1 MTVRRV
7 SLGILLVTAAVACG
21 RGGPRPATT
30 PGRDPGQPPV
40 AAPDTARPTPDT
52 TRVAADTT
60 PAIAL
65 PPAPPAATDSARRA
79 ATPEPPP
86 RRCLLDLLNTPET
99 RLLIIT
105 DPISGKRTT
114 YFGAGVIA
122 VCRGQDMRIT
132 ADSAESYEQN
142 GLHFLIGN
150 VKYREDRASL
160 DADRLTY
167 YQADER
173 LVAEGNVLMV
183 MKDSSSMV
191 GPRAEYFRAVRPLRN
206 AARIVSTGRPTLRMY
221 ETDSAGKRQSDPVQ
235 LVANTIIGEG
245 ETLYVAQGQ
254 VQLDRTDLTATSD
267 SATLDN
273 VRQFSR
279 LMIKP
284 VVESKGEQPFTLRG
298 RVIDV
303 FGRTRRL
310 DRILSIDS
318 ASAVSKDLTLN
329 ADTVDLRVTNN
340 KLQRAFAFGSGPGLA
355 TAVTKERTIVA
366 ESLYV
371 QMPEQR
377 IRELHAV
384 GSAYAESDPDTN
396 KVQTGERDWL
406 RGDTIVAHFDSV
418 AQADTTGQPAIRE
431 LVASGAASSFY
442 QLPSNSGQKDKP
454 GLNYVRGGL
463 IRIDFSESEV
473 QTVTVENQAAG
484 VYLEPAKDST
494 ATPRPGARRPPAAP
508 AVPPRPPQ
516 R

>member
-1 MTVRRV
+1 MTPRRV
-7 SLGILLVTAAVACG
+7 SLGIVLLAAACG
-21 RGGPRPATT
+21 RGAPRPSTT
-30 PGRDPGQPPV
+30 PERAPQQPPPV
-40 AAPDTARPTPDT
+40 AAAPDTARVAPDT
-52 TRVAADTT
+52 ARA
-60 PAIAL
+60 PIAL

-79 ATPEPPP
+79 GQPEAPA

-114 YFGAGVIA
+114 YFGAGVIG
-122 VCRGQDMRIT
+122 VCRGQNMRIT

-173 LVAEGNVLMV
+173 LVAEGNVVVV

-191 GPRAEYFRAVRPLRN
+191 GPRAEYFRAVRPLRS
-206 AARIVSTGRPTLRMY
+206 ASRIVSTGRPTLHMY
-221 ETDSAGKRQSDPVQ
+221 ETDSAGKRQDDPVQ

-245 ETLYVAQGQ
+245 ETLYVAVGQ
-254 VQLDRTDLTATSD
+254 VQLDRTDLRATGD
-267 SATLDN
+267 SAVLDN

-279 LMIKP
+279 LMMKP
-284 VVESKGEQPFTLRG
+284 VVESKGSQPFTLKG

-310 DRILSIDS
+310 DRILSVDS
-318 ASAVSKDLTLN
+318 ASAVSKDLTLT
-329 ADTVDLRVTNN
+329 ADTVDLRVADN
-340 KLQRAFAFGSGPGLA
+340 KLQRAFAFGSGPDLA

-366 ESLYV
+366 ESLHV
-371 QMPEQR
+371 HMPEQR

-384 GSAYAESDPDTN
+384 GSAYAESDADTN
-396 KVQTGERDWL
+396 KVKTEERDWL
-406 RGDTIVAHFDSV
+406 RGDTIVAQFDSV
-418 AQADTTGQPAIRE
+418 AKGDTTSQPAIRE

-442 QLPSNSGQKDKP
+442 QIPSNSGQKEKP
-454 GLNYVRGGL
+454 GLNYVRGGI
-463 IRIDFSESEV
+463 IRIDFSERDV

-484 VYLEPAKDST
+484 LYLEATKDST
-494 ATPRPGARRPPAAP
+494 ATARPGTRR
-508 AVPPRPPQ
+508 PRPPQ

>member
-1 MTVRRV
+1 MSARHV
-7 SLGILLVTAAVACG
+7 SLGILLASVAFACG
-21 RGGPRPATT
+21 RGAARPAAT
-30 PGRDPGQPPV
+30 PAPAPQQTPTP
-40 AAPDTARPTPDT
+40 AAPDTARPAPDTARAAPDT
-52 TRVAADTT
+52 TP

-79 ATPEPPP
+79 AKPEAPA
-86 RRCLLDLLNTPET
+86 RRCVLDLLNTPET

-114 YFGAGVIA
+114 YFGAGVIG
-122 VCRGQDMRIT
+122 VCRGQNMRIT

-150 VKYREDRASL
+150 VKYREERASL

-167 YQADER
+167 FQSDER
-173 LVAEGNVLMV
+173 LVAEGNVLVV

-206 AARIVSTGRPTLRMY
+206 ASRIVSTGRPTLRMY
-221 ETDSAGKRQSDPVQ
+221 ETDSTGKRQTDPVQ
-235 LVANTIIGEG
+235 LIANTIIGEG
-245 ETLYVAQGQ
+245 ESLYVAQGR
-254 VQLDRTDLTATSD
+254 VQLDRTDLKATGD
-267 SATLDN
+267 SAVLDN
-273 VRQFSR
+273 VKQFSR
-279 LMIKP
+279 LMIQP
-284 VVESKGEQPFTLRG
+284 VVESKGKQPFTLRG

-329 ADTVDLRVTNN
+329 ADTVDLRVANN
-340 KLQRAFAFGSGPGLA
+340 ELQQAFAFGPGPRLA

-371 QMPEQR
+371 DMPGQR

-384 GSAYAESDPDTN
+384 GSAFAESDADTS
-396 KVQTGERDWL
+396 KVKTGERDWL
-406 RGDTIVAHFDSV
+406 RGDTIVARFDSL
-418 AQADTTGQPAIRE
+418 APADTARQPAIRE
-431 LVASGAASSFY
+431 LVASGSASSFY
-442 QLPSNSGQKDKP
+442 QIASNSGQQDKP
-454 GLNYVRGGL
+454 GLNYVRGSK
-463 IRIDFSESEV
+463 IRIDFGESEV

-484 VYLEPAKDST
+484 IYLEPAKDST
-494 ATPRPGARRPPAAP
+494 AGARPPGTRRPPAP
-508 AVPPRPPQ
+508 RRPPS